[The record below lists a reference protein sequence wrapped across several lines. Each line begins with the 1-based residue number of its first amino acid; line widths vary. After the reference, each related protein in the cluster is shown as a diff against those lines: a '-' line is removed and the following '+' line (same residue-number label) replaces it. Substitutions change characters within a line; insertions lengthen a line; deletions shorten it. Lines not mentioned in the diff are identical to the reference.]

1 MDFGQKPALGGM
13 ADDGK
18 ARLLG
23 QLPASLAPFR
33 ISAAVVSPHQ
43 VGVVHN
49 AGDLLVAFG
58 FDAPHIGEGTLQI
71 PGFRPVGIEHV

>member
-23 QLPASLAPFR
+23 QLPGQSGALQDFCGSGF
-33 ISAAVVSPHQ
+33 AAQ